1 MTIEQLD
8 KVINI
13 LKDAKSSIVYINDPA
28 VERTCYTCADKVIR
42 LENLNDVQALDEVEI
57 FISDSI
63 DELNWLR
70 NEINEDL
77 R

>member
-1 MTIEQLD
+1 MTIDQID

-13 LKDAKSSIVYINDPA
+13 LKDAKSAILYINDPA

-42 LENLNDVQALDEVEI
+42 LENLNNAQSLDEVEI

-70 NEINEDL
+70 NEL
-77 R
+77 HA

>member
-1 MTIEQLD
+1 MTIDQLD

-13 LKDAKSSIVYINDPA
+13 LKDAKSAILYINDPA

-42 LENLNDVQALDEVEI
+42 LENLNDAQSLDEVEI

-70 NEINEDL
+70 NKL
-77 R
+77 HA

>member
-8 KVINI
+8 KVINK
-13 LKDAKSSIVYINDPA
+13 LKDAKSAILYINDPA

-42 LENLNDVQALDEVEI
+42 LENLNDAQSLDEVEI
-57 FISDSI
+57 FINDSI

-70 NEINEDL
+70 NEL
-77 R
+77 HA

>member
-13 LKDAKSSIVYINDPA
+13 LKDAKSAILYINDPA

-42 LENLNDVQALDEVEI
+42 LENLNDAQSLDEVEI
-57 FISDSI
+57 FINDSI
-63 DELNWLR
+63 DELNWLW
-70 NEINEDL
+70 NEL
-77 R
+77 HA

>member
-13 LKDAKSSIVYINDPA
+13 LKDAKSAILYINDPA

-42 LENLNDVQALDEVEI
+42 LENLNDAQSLDEVEI
-57 FISDSI
+57 TKVDNV
-63 DELNWLR
+63 ET
-70 NEINEDL
+70 INQFMVI
-77 R
+77 